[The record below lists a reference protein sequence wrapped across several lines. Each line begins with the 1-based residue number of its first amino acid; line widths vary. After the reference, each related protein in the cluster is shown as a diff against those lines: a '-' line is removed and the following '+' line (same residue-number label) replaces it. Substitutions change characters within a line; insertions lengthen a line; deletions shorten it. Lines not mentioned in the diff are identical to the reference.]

1 MLLGALAWMI
11 HVSRA
16 KELLQDAVLA
26 VIKTLALALPTRF
39 TLPIGTI
46 ENGAV
51 ASDEARTW
59 LDEHGI
65 MPVWASKK
73 VYVKMPPL
81 ETANIPASWF
91 LVPFEELGQGD
102 LHQGTALCPRCHS
115 RPSPGHRDRPSGP
128 PNLADNEVALVIVGV
143 RKEDQVGIARRG

>member
-16 KELLQDAVLA
+16 KELLQDAVFA
-26 VIKTLALALPTRF
+26 VIKTLVLALPTRF

-51 ASDEARTW
+51 ASDEVRTW

-65 MPVWASKK
+65 MPLWASKK
-73 VYVKMPPL
+73 MYIKMPPL
-81 ETANIPASWF
+81 ETASIPASWLIWF
-91 LVPFEELGQGD
+91 ILRHWEKEACVKEQLF
-102 LHQGTALCPRCHS
+102 
-115 RPSPGHRDRPSGP
+115 
-128 PNLADNEVALVIVGV
+128 ALVSQSPLSWTQGSPN
-143 RKEDQVGIARRG
+143 RPTKPCRQ